1 MQKWSGLR
9 GCHPSSIP
17 TEQLLILYDLFELL
31 RCGWLWLCLMPNCSF
46 HGQISTVFISSV
58 QLEWSK
64 LELEKLNSSN
74 KFFLALIFPTHLNGA
89 TLETGNV
96 EEWRFVFL
104 TLVLLF
110 DLPFLSLQVQYRS
123 SLENLKLKNM
133 KILIEAQAV
142 ESYLWMV
149 KSRRAVKR
157 SC

>member
-1 MQKWSGLR
+1 
-9 GCHPSSIP
+9 
-17 TEQLLILYDLFELL
+17 
-31 RCGWLWLCLMPNCSF
+31 MPNYSF
-46 HGQISTVFISSV
+46 HGQISTEFISSV
-58 QLEWSK
+58 QLERSK

-110 DLPFLSLQVQYRS
+110 DLPLLSLQVQYRS

-133 KILIEAQAV
+133 KVLIEVLAV
-142 ESYLWMV
+142 EYYLWMV
-149 KSRRAVKR
+149 QSGRAVKR
-157 SC
+157 S